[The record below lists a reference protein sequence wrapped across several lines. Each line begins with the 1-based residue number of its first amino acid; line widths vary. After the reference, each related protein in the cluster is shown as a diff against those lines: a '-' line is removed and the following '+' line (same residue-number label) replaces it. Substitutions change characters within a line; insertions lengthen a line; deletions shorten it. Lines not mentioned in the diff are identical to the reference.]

1 LTDCSVEVLLNKE
14 IIVQDRN
21 FCLLLFSGA
30 WLQLVCLLEG
40 VWTRRV
46 EIERLLDQN
55 HGDVRQTML
64 ELQFWV
70 LTGGNNL
77 PCTAEIS
84 DKALSENA
92 IPLQVPALELTD
104 EHSNLSYIS
113 GDEADDTPIGIPEH
127 ANCTETFMEYSEKHF
142 QNCRL
147 PFPLDLGLVWWNL
160 ASLLSI
166 PESLFQDTICV
177 KYPDATGGETLHD
190 AKTES
195 DDVDSVAKAS
205 VREVTEKETECVS
218 MTVSDREMKTSIPLL
233 DEGLGEGNVGESVFR
248 RVHNGETK
256 ANSIIEFL
264 EEQGGQ
270 KDCYSKADVDCMSR
284 LMETMSALDVMS
296 SDGASN
302 REPCCRTWDQVPKA
316 GTSLNEGAQCRWWD
330 NSVSRIL
337 CHYLLEGNMHIC
349 RTNLTEAEG
358 CRVDERVNKV
368 TFTKPTQQELR

>member
-1 LTDCSVEVLLNKE
+1 M
-14 IIVQDRN
+14 
-21 FCLLLFSGA
+21 
-30 WLQLVCLLEG
+30 LQ
-40 VWTRRV
+40 
-46 EIERLLDQN
+46 
-55 HGDVRQTML
+55 
-64 ELQFWV
+64 LQFWV

-84 DKALSENA
+84 DKALSENP
-92 IPLQVPALELTD
+92 IPLQVPAIEMTD
-104 EHSNLSYIS
+104 DHSNLSYIS
-113 GDEADDTPIGIPEH
+113 GDEAVDTPIDIPEH
-127 ANCTETFMEYSEKHF
+127 ANCTETFTEYSEKHF
-142 QNCRL
+142 QSCQL

-166 PESLFQDTICV
+166 PESLFQGRICV
-177 KYPDATGGETLHD
+177 KSPDVTGSETLHD

-205 VREVTEKETECVS
+205 VCEVTEKETECVS
-218 MTVSDREMKTSIPLL
+218 MTVSDREIPLL
-233 DEGLGEGNVGESVFR
+233 DERLGEGNSGESVFR
-248 RVHNGETK
+248 RVHNDDGTK
-256 ANSIIEFL
+256 ANSSTEFL

-270 KDCYSKADVDCMSR
+270 KDCCRQADTDCMYR
-284 LMETMSALDVMS
+284 LMETMSALDVML

-316 GTSLNEGAQCRWWD
+316 GTSLNEGAHCQWWD
-330 NSVSRIL
+330 NPVSRTL

-358 CRVDERVNKV
+358 CRVDEQVNKV